1 MKNIEWGEYKYD
13 ELFTICTVKN
23 KLTKNDLEAKGKIP
37 VYSSESSNNGI
48 VGFTNKKA
56 DFVVCENNPIYVVFG
71 DHTISLNIAT
81 NSFCVMDNVKV
92 LTLNSK
98 LTINALLYIMA
109 SWKKCIPN
117 KGYAR
122 HWSLAQKALFNLP
135 KTKNNQI
142 DFDFMESFIADL
154 ELERILK
161 LENYLSE
168 VGLNDYEL
176 TEKEKKTLE
185 SFESGTNLQ
194 NFRFGKIFNKIKQGK
209 RLKKDDQV
217 SGKTPFVMSGVTD
230 TGVVN
235 WISNPV
241 QIFPKN
247 SITIDIFGNTFYR
260 NYSYGAGDDTGVYW
274 NDEIKYS
281 REVMIF
287 FASAMT
293 KSVSGKF
300 DYGRKLRSSQS
311 SDFEMMLPVK
321 DSKPDYETMEAVVS
335 AIHKLVIKDVVLYVE
350 RKKTELSFAATQ
362 EFQ

>member
-1 MKNIEWGEYKYD
+1 MKNIEWGEFSFKD
-13 ELFTICTVKN
+13 IFNEITQGKRLKKDDQILGGIPFIMAGTTNSGLVNFISNPPVIFPENSITIDIFGNTFYRDYSFGAGDDTGVYWSTEKQYSSATMKFFAIAMSKAVHQKFDFGK
-23 KLTKNDLEAKGKIP
+23 KLRSSQSLNFKMQLPTENGKI
-37 VYSSESSNNGI
+37 
-48 VGFTNKKA
+48 
-56 DFVVCENNPIYVVFG
+56 DF
-71 DHTISLNIAT
+71 H
-81 NSFCVMDNVKV
+81 
-92 LTLNSK
+92 
-98 LTINALLYIMA
+98 
-109 SWKKCIPN
+109 
-117 KGYAR
+117 
-122 HWSLAQKALFNLP
+122 
-135 KTKNNQI
+135 
-142 DFDFMESFIADL
+142 FMESFIADL

-161 LENYLSE
+161 LESYLSE

-176 TEKEKKTLE
+176 TEKEKKALE